1 MYFWQ
6 LLNLNLYTELDKHK
20 MYSIDRNFSS
30 VIDFLDR
37 KLRKTSVQLVE
48 APCYFY
54 LGNEAKLE
62 VTVFSNPRIATVDVR
77 MMKLKNYDRDP
88 YFERSYDL
96 NGLSI
101 TTFQKDID
109 NLISEIS

>member
-1 MYFWQ
+1 MAIAQ
-6 LLNLNLYTELDKHK
+6 LTLITELDQHK

-62 VTVFSNPRIATVDVR
+62 VTVFSNPRIASVDVR

-96 NGLSI
+96 KGLSI
-101 TTFQKDID
+101 TMFQKDID
-109 NLISEIS
+109 DLISQIT